1 MSVQIIPSNHSR
13 SMTSTTPHEKLKAQI
28 TMLIQHCK
36 SKQKLNQSLNMSIS
50 LAGILLG
57 LGATVA
63 GTLSD
68 NNARIAAIFGASS
81 ATTQA
86 ILFAYPV
93 GKRERIHRRAI
104 ANLENLLSDLEIR
117 NDVDQAALERLLEKF
132 KEIRLNALLE
142 DEGKSESGTSEP
154 QTVASKFL
162 NLG

>member
-1 MSVQIIPSNHSR
+1 
-13 SMTSTTPHEKLKAQI
+13 MTSPTPQEKLKAQI
-28 TMLIQHCK
+28 MPLIQHCK
-36 SKQKLNQSLNMSIS
+36 GRRTLNQSLNVGIG

-93 GKRERIHRRAI
+93 GKRERIHRKAI
-104 ANLENLLSDLEIR
+104 ADLENLLSDLEIR
-117 NDVDQAALERLLEKF
+117 SDIDQNTLERLLERF

-142 DEGKSESGTSEP
+142 DEGKSDVENSRP
-154 QTVASKFL
+154 QTIVSGFS
-162 NLG
+162 NSEQNS